1 MTELH
6 LQTMRDAEAL
16 CECCRAVSGKP
27 LLRAG
32 VYCVD
37 AASTLGAL
45 ALVYG
50 NARPI
55 LLDASLIPDI
65 LLYAGERGLEGAL
78 QSLSVESVF
87 LDVEDKGALMDADT
101 PKEYFE
107 VRQYYENESI
117 EDLKP

>member
-45 ALVYG
+45 PLVYG

-55 LLDASLIPDI
+55 LLDASSLPEAETNA
-65 LLYAGERGLEGAL
+65 LL
-78 QSLSVESVF
+78 QSLGTRG
-87 LDVEDKGALMDADT
+87 LLAKG
-101 PKEYFE
+101 
-107 VRQYYENESI
+107 S
-117 EDLKP
+117 